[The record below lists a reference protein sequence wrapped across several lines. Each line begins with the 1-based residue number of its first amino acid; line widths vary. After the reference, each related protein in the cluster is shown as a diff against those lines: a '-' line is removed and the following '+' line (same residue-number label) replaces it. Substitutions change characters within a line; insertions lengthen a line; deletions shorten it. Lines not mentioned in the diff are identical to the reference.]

1 MNRRLSAILLALIA
15 CIVLAASPA
24 LAVQATGVGVD
35 RDHALNNALQLAV
48 EAEIGVQM
56 QSRTMVEN
64 FVVIRDDIVSHA
76 KGYVS
81 SYKVLSEKKETD
93 GSYTVVVDAVVNA
106 GRIGSDIETLE
117 ILQKMAGHPRVLI
130 FGEDD
135 DFGSV
140 SAGTAVFEPLVHK
153 VAEVFAESFRFEV
166 VDWATARATFKDIPG
181 KMTRESAIKHNK
193 ELRCQYLV
201 TVKLNKGKPGAGG
214 TPLTL
219 VMDAVRISDAL
230 RISHQVR
237 DLGLQALGA
246 SEVEADRRA
255 VTLAQ
260 DAVFQ
265 TAIDVA
271 KDMVA
276 SIQGEVERGEGLRFT
291 LGFYD
296 FPDQERLIRE
306 IEVVSGYVRH
316 EVERSGGANLVV
328 AYWSNLKAEQ
338 LAEQIKAMLEKDGYK
353 YQFKLDGRNL
363 KFKWE
368 NPAGF

>member
-1 MNRRLSAILLALIA
+1 MNRRLRAILLPLLAL
-15 CIVLAASPA
+15 LALWAAPA

-35 RDHALNNALQLAV
+35 RDHALNNALQIAV
-48 EAEIGVQM
+48 ETEIGVQM

-81 SYKVLSEKKETD
+81 SYTVLSEKKETD
-93 GSYTVVVDAVVNA
+93 GSYTINVEAVVNA
-106 GRIGSDIETLE
+106 GKIGSDIETLE

-166 VDWATARATFKDIPG
+166 VDWATAKATFKDIPG

-201 TVKLNKGKPGAGG
+201 TVKLNKGKTGPAG

-219 VMDAVRISDAL
+219 IMDAVRVSDAL
-230 RISHQVR
+230 RVSHQVR
-237 DLGLQALGA
+237 EREPLALGA
-246 SEVEADRRA
+246 SDPEADRRA
-255 VTLAQ
+255 VAVAE

-265 TAIDVA
+265 TAVDVA

-306 IEVVSGYVRH
+306 LGVVSGYVRH

-338 LAEQIKAMLEKDGYK
+338 LAEQIKAALDKDGYK

-363 KFKWE
+363 KFKWV